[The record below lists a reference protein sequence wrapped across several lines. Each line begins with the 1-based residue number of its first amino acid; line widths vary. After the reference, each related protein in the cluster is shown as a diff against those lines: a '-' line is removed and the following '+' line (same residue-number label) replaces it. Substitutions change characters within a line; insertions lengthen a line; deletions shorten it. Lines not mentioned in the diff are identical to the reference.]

1 MTCKG
6 KAHVEWEED
15 NVVDDDKS
23 IHYDE
28 LYMEDVQYLI
38 GSGKDKIIT
47 VIVTSYG
54 GFGMIYCFVFY
65 AVSAIFQ
72 PCNGGWGMN

>member
-1 MTCKG
+1 MTLTCKG

-38 GSGKDKIIT
+38 GSGKIKL
-47 VIVTSYG
+47 
-54 GFGMIYCFVFY
+54 
-65 AVSAIFQ
+65 
-72 PCNGGWGMN
+72 